1 MNKHRREFLD
11 QALPNILSNLSAP
24 LAGFID
30 TAMLGHLPEIDS
42 LAGVSLAGVVFSYTY
57 WGFGFLRMGTTGL
70 TAKARGA
77 QDLEAMGDAF
87 YRGIIL
93 ALGLASLMVLGRGL
107 IGDFGFHL
115 LNGPADVELAGR
127 SYFDIR
133 ILGAPAV
140 LGLYVINGW
149 LIGTGRPKLSLILS
163 LALNLSNI
171 ALDALFIYH
180 LQWGAYGAG
189 LATALTAAMTFVLG
203 LVLIAKNWDD
213 CPKFDRLRVFQAGPF
228 KKMLVFKKDILLR
241 TMCLILTMTTFTNF
255 SAGFGKLAL
264 TANTILMKLLTMA
277 SYFIDGYAYA
287 LEAIAGRC
295 AGAGDKEGVLRTLK
309 IANTFGLAT
318 AAGIIAFYLG
328 AGPTVLGWLTSH
340 QDVIDFA
347 VQYLP
352 WVALALVFSTLSYV
366 YDGLFIGLAN
376 GKIMRNSMAVATAF
390 FLPAAWLAREQ
401 QSVTGL
407 WAAMVCFMAV
417 RTGVLLWKARK
428 ALDEL

>member
-1 MNKHRREFLD
+1 MKKHRQEFLD

-24 LAGFID
+24 IAGLVD

-42 LAGVSLAGVVFSYTY
+42 LAGVSLAGVVFSYAY

-70 TAKARGA
+70 TAKARGSE
-77 QDLEAMGDAF
+77 DLEAMGDAF
-87 YRGIIL
+87 FRGMIL
-93 ALGLASLMVLGRGL
+93 ALGLATLMVLGRGL
-107 IGDFGFHL
+107 IGDLGFYL
-115 LNGPADVELAGR
+115 LNGPADVEFAGR
-127 SYFDIR
+127 LYFDVR

-149 LIGTGRPKLSLILS
+149 LIGTGRPRLSLILS
-163 LALNLSNI
+163 LVLNLSNI
-171 ALDALFIYH
+171 GLDALFIYH

-189 LATALTAAMTFVLG
+189 LATALTAGCTFFLG
-203 LVLIAKNWDD
+203 LYLISRNWGA
-213 CPKFDRLRVFQAGPF
+213 CPGFSRARVFQKGPF

-277 SYFIDGYAYA
+277 SYLIDGYAYA

-295 AGAGDKEGVLRTLK
+295 AGAGDKEGVLRTLR
-309 IANTFGLAT
+309 IANIYGLVT
-318 AAGIIAFYLG
+318 AAGIIVFYLA

-347 VQYLP
+347 VRYLP

-376 GKIMRNSMAVATAF
+376 GKIMRNSMAVATFF
-390 FLPAAWLAREQ
+390 FLPAAWLAKEQ
-401 QSVTGL
+401 QSVNGL
-407 WAAMVCFMAV
+407 WAAMVGFMAI
-417 RTGVLLWKARK
+417 RTGVLLWRARK
-428 ALDEL
+428 ALHEL